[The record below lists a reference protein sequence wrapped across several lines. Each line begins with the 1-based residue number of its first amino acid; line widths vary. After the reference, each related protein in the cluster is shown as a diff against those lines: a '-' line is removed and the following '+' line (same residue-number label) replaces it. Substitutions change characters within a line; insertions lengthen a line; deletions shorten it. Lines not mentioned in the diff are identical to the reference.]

1 MIKST
6 ITSFL
11 GFCPKSKVWNDYAI
25 IGFFLLGTCLGL
37 VLGMCIMTVA
47 AIRHIF

>member
-25 IGFFLLGTCLGL
+25 IGFFLLGSCMGF
-37 VLGMCIMTVA
+37 VLGMCVMSV
-47 AIRHIF
+47 RHVFA